1 MSLCL
6 CVSVAKN
13 ILMTMDFLI
22 EPMTPEDWEQVRA
35 IYEEGIRA
43 GDATFETSAPS
54 WEQWDKAHLPFC
66 RLVARCGGAVIGWAA
81 LSPVSARKAYA
92 GVAETSLYIGASA
105 RGKGV
110 GTVLQQELNR
120 QSEAHGIWTLQAV
133 VFPENTASLALL
145 KKSGFREVG
154 RRERI
159 SKLGGRW
166 QDTILLERR
175 SPVVGKE

>member
-1 MSLCL
+1 
-6 CVSVAKN
+6 
-13 ILMTMDFLI
+13 MDFII

-35 IYEEGIRA
+35 IYEEGIRS
-43 GDATFETSAPS
+43 GNATFETAAPG

-66 RLVARCGGAVIGWAA
+66 RLVARIAGAVAGWAA

-92 GVAETSLYIGASA
+92 GVAEASIYVSESA
-105 RGKGV
+105 QGKGI
-110 GTVLQQELNR
+110 GTALQQELIR
-120 QSEAHGIWTLQAV
+120 QSEAQGIWTLQGV

-159 SKLGGRW
+159 SKLDGRW
-166 QDTILLERR
+166 RDTILLERR
-175 SPVVGKE
+175 SLVIGKD